1 MERNKSFWCDKRS
14 VKASLALATS
24 SGVGASIT
32 ATISSYCGNA
42 FSNAISRCRHGMSVE
57 ISLLMSVVMEKCVA
71 AYHDDATVRIN
82 AAAMTDHAWCMQKSI
97 ARTTRAVIVFM
108 GLSGMRW
115 SGTECSAGLT
125 GVLRRQEKG
134 KMEALCSQPFVGAV
148 YRPQSR
154 HPCDIRR
161 LIATPRWP
169 EMPQK

>member
-1 MERNKSFWCDKRS
+1 MDRNKSFWCDKRS

-71 AYHDDATVRIN
+71 AYHDDATVRTS
-82 AAAMTDHAWCMQKSI
+82 ARPKTGHAWCTQKSI
-97 ARTTRAVIVFM
+97 ARTTKAVMICM
-108 GLSGMRW
+108 GSNGMRW
-115 SGTECSAGLT
+115 SGDGMVGRSNRP
-125 GVLRRQEKG
+125 LRRQEKG
-134 KMEALCSQPFVGAV
+134 KMEALCSQSLVGAV
-148 YRPQSR
+148 DRPQCR

-161 LIATPRWP
+161 RAATL
-169 EMPQK
+169 MA